1 MVVAAAAVIVA
12 TTQIPAETEAAIFT
26 RIPEVGQRTASA
38 AWTPTPLCVAVPT
51 RVATAVTV
59 KNRRRS
65 AVAMA
70 AAATEVAVIA
80 AVAASTE
87 ASG

>member
-1 MVVAAAAVIVA
+1 MGAAAVIVA
-12 TTQIPAETEAAIFT
+12 TTQIPVETEAAIFT

-51 RVATAVTV
+51 RVAIAEI
-59 KNRRRS
+59 RRRS

-70 AAATEVAVIA
+70 AAATEVIVTA
-80 AVAASTE
+80 AVAVSTE